1 MSSVALQDRNGKSSG
16 SIDLDQNI
24 FGIEPNVAVM
34 HQVVTA
40 QLAARRSGTQST
52 KTRSVRGGAKPWRQ
66 RNRWKTTWINQ
77 ISNMAWRWCRSRA

>member
-40 QLAARRSGTQST
+40 QLAARRSGAQKLVLKFVEEELSHGGKREQVERDMDQSDLQYGVVAV
-52 KTRSVRGGAKPWRQ
+52 SL
-66 RNRWKTTWINQ
+66 
-77 ISNMAWRWCRSRA
+77 